1 MATSGTPVYEAV
13 KVGDTYKMV
22 RVDAEHKA
30 KLSKL
35 TIGGGL
41 LTLLGLARR
50 GILGSGLVLVGG
62 TLIYCGLAER
72 DPKELLDSLLHR
84 RRVPR
89 DKIGP
94 SHPHSHAVKADQ
106 LPEDEVD
113 EQAMESFPAS
123 DPPARSSN
131 PHI

>member
-1 MATSGTPVYEAV
+1 MATSGTPAYEAV

-41 LTLLGLARR
+41 LALLGLSRR
-50 GILGSGLVLVGG
+50 GILGTGLVLAGG
-62 TLIYCGLAER
+62 TLIYCGLAQR
-72 DPKELLDSLLHR
+72 DPKELLDSLLSR
-84 RRVPR
+84 RRVPK

-94 SHPHSHAVKADQ
+94 SHPHSHAVTTEQ
-106 LPEDEVD
+106 VPEDEVD

-123 DPPARSSN
+123 DPPARSS
-131 PHI
+131 IAKI

>member
-1 MATSGTPVYEAV
+1 MGAPGTPVYEAV

-22 RVDAEHKA
+22 RVDPEHKA
-30 KLSKL
+30 RVSKL
-35 TIGGGL
+35 AIGGGL
-41 LTLLGLARR
+41 LALMGLSRR
-50 GILGSGLVLVGG
+50 GILGTGLVLVGG

-72 DPKELLDSLLHR
+72 DPMELIDSLLRR
-84 RRVPR
+84 RRVPK

-94 SHPHSHAVKADQ
+94 SHHHQHATTTAQ

-123 DPPARSSN
+123 DPPARSKSTQ
-131 PHI
+131 I

>member
-1 MATSGTPVYEAV
+1 MAASGTPVYEAV

-30 KLSKL
+30 RVSQL

-41 LTLLGLARR
+41 LALMGIARR
-50 GILGSGLVLVGG
+50 GILGTGLVLVGG
-62 TLIYCGLAER
+62 TLIYCGLAQR
-72 DPKELLDSLLHR
+72 DPMELVDSLLR
-84 RRVPR
+84 RRRMPR

-94 SHPHSHAVKADQ
+94 SHPHSHAVKTDQ

-123 DPPARSSN
+123 DPPARSSKT
-131 PHI
+131 

>member
-1 MATSGTPVYEAV
+1 MAASGTPVYEAV
-13 KVGDTYKMV
+13 KVGDSYKMV

-41 LTLLGLARR
+41 LALLGIARR
-50 GILGSGLVLVGG
+50 GVLGAGLVLAGG

-72 DPKELLDSLLHR
+72 DPKELLDSMLR
-84 RRVPR
+84 RRRTPR

-94 SHPHSHAVKADQ
+94 SHHHSHAVKADQ

-123 DPPARSSN
+123 DPPARSNSTQ
-131 PHI
+131 I